1 MKNGNILVIEPN
13 NGLLTSLVI
22 LLRKHFDTVSA
33 TDTLQE
39 AEGLL
44 AINLF
49 DVILLDLDLF
59 RNRSEAAGKVAE
71 FIDSGRGAEMVLLST
86 FAQVPTASECMEKG
100 AFDFVHKPWNVTE
113 IVTSLNNAIAKKRL
127 LGRIKELENAL
138 EKAQSETKI
147 EQVGTEKARP
157 LESRP
162 SIAGGN
168 APDNSIGT
176 ERRYDSI
183 GSDSRYDNICTESRY
198 SSIGADSR
206 YDNIGTESRYSSIG
220 AERIYSVTEDDTLE
234 QIERKIISRVLT
246 RNRGNMSLTALQ
258 LGITRQTLYNKM
270 KKQ

>member
-1 MKNGNILVIEPN
+1 
-13 NGLLTSLVI
+13 
-22 LLRKHFDTVSA
+22 
-33 TDTLQE
+33 
-39 AEGLL
+39 
-44 AINLF
+44 
-49 DVILLDLDLF
+49 
-59 RNRSEAAGKVAE
+59 
-71 FIDSGRGAEMVLLST
+71 MVLLST

-113 IVTSLNNAIAKKRL
+113 IVTSLNNAFVKKRL

-168 APDNSIGT
+168 TPDNCIGT
-176 ERRYDSI
+176 
-183 GSDSRYDNICTESRY
+183 DSRYDNIGS
-198 SSIGADSR
+198 DSR
-206 YDNIGTESRYSSIG
+206 NDSIGTESRYSSIG

-234 QIERKIISRVLT
+234 QIELKIISKVLA